1 MAELKDLEVT
11 AILTIPARFLAV
23 RYSRAGGPGGQHVNK
38 VETKVDL
45 RLDLDAATEVLGERR
60 VTQIRTA
67 LENRLDGDGNL
78 QVVSAEHRS
87 QIQNLETALAR
98 MEQLIRGA
106 LETRKKR
113 RPTRPPPSSRRRR
126 LEEKRRRGET
136 KRRRRDPPT
145 SE

>member
-1 MAELKDLEVT
+1 MAELADLE
-11 AILTIPARFLAV
+11 INPSLTIPARFLAAK
-23 RYSRAGGPGGQHVNK
+23 YSRSGGPGGQHVNK

-60 VTQIRTA
+60 VLQIRTA

-87 QIQNLETALAR
+87 QTQNLETALTR
-98 MEQLIRGA
+98 MQQLIRGA
-106 LETRKKR
+106 LLTRKKR
-113 RPTRPPPSSRRRR
+113 RPTRPPASSRRRR
-126 LEEKRRRGET
+126 LDEKRRRGET
-136 KRRRRDPPT
+136 KRRRQEPPT